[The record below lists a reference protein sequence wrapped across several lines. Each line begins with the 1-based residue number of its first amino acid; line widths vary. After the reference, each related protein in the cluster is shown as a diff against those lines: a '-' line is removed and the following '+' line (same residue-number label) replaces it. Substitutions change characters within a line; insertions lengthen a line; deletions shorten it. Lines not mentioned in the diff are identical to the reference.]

1 MKPMRRKN
9 FDQVLNYKT
18 RKEKLNLQNYLEAK
32 KDAMSVLTEILMIGD
47 PEWMAKKADF
57 ARILEYYLYES
68 AREGLAMHL
77 MRETPCV
84 AIDLNKLLALF
95 QYALGK

>member
-1 MKPMRRKN
+1 
-9 FDQVLNYKT
+9 
-18 RKEKLNLQNYLEAK
+18 
-32 KDAMSVLTEILMIGD
+32 MIGD
-47 PEWMAKKADF
+47 PEWMAKKSDF

-84 AIDLNKLLALF
+84 AIDLSKLIALL
-95 QYALGK
+95 QYALGKTK